1 MPLKNYL
8 IAASTLLL
16 LFLAVSASVTEK
28 FLQIP
33 LLEVGG
39 LWVQAVETV
48 ASRLLTSLCALSD
61 LSSPWTYIIIAVLGV
76 FLYGCYILLFRPWN
90 CVRKLGDCGY
100 LAEGSFSVKETAN
113 LVQKRRKVGNT
124 PPPYPDGWFGLMES
138 FSLKAGEA
146 KTVSALGQNLA
157 VFRDQAG
164 TAHVLDAY
172 CPHMGANLAAGG
184 RVQGDCI
191 ECPFHAWKFRG
202 HDGKCVSIP
211 YTDKIPEIAR
221 VKSWPVREVTG
232 WIFVWHHAEG
242 LDPSWSIPIVEEI
255 ENNALVY
262 RGRTEHYIN
271 AHIEEISENSAD
283 LAHFQHVHG
292 PIIAAGTNLT
302 TMWSKRWALAEHG
315 WAADWEPMPE
325 PNGHIGFLKLNH
337 DISLFGFV
345 VPMLNF
351 KVTAKQIG
359 PAVVYMEFES
369 FLGKGIFVH
378 TFTPQS
384 PLVQKVVQNVFF
396 SRRVPVVIAR
406 LFLMAESIQFERDI
420 MIWNNKQHNERTL
433 FVKSKE
439 DALILKHRRWYSQF
453 YSKRDNSS
461 YFQKAGLDF

>member
-16 LFLAVSASVTEK
+16 LILAVSASVTEK

-48 ASRLLTSLCALSD
+48 AARLLTSLCALSD
-61 LSSPWTYIIIAVLGV
+61 LSSPCTYVRIAALGG
-76 FLYGCYILLFRPWN
+76 FLYGCYIILFRPLN
-90 CVRKLGDCGY
+90 YVRKLGDIGY
-100 LAEGSFSVKETAN
+100 IAEGSFSIKETAN

-138 FSLKAGEA
+138 FSLKTGEV
-146 KTVSALGQNLA
+146 KSVNALGQNLA

-184 RVQGDCI
+184 RVQADCI

-242 LDPSWSIPIVEEI
+242 LDPIWSIPVVEEV
-255 ENNALVY
+255 ENNSWVY
-262 RGRTEHYIN
+262 RGRSEIYFN
-271 AHIEEISENSAD
+271 AHVEEFSENGAD
-283 LAHFQHVHG
+283 FFHLNHLHR
-292 PIIAAGTNLT
+292 PMITAGVDLT
-302 TMWSKRWALAEHG
+302 TMWNKYWSFCEHHCTG
-315 WAADWEPMPE
+315 CWEPMPQPE
-325 PNGHIGFLKLNH
+325 GHIGLLKL
-337 DISLFGFV
+337 IQVTSIFGFV
-345 VPMLNF
+345 IPLFRF
-351 KVTAKQIG
+351 KITGRQIG
-359 PAVVYMEFES
+359 PALNYLEFES
-369 FLGKGIFVH
+369 IFGKGMVLQNITPQAPMVQKLVENIFV
-378 TFTPQS
+378 
-384 PLVQKVVQNVFF
+384 
-396 SRRVPVVIAR
+396 SRWMPTVIAK
-406 LFLMAESIQFERDI
+406 LLLTTITLQIERDVT
-420 MIWNNKQHNERTL
+420 IWNNKRYEDRPL
-433 FVKSKE
+433 LVKSKE
-439 DALILKHRRWYSQF
+439 DAQIYKHRRWFSQF
-453 YSKRDNSS
+453 YSNTDKTS
-461 YFQKAGLDF
+461 YFQKDGLDF

>member
-1 MPLKNYL
+1 MPLKNCL

-16 LFLAVSASVTEK
+16 PILAVSASVTEK

-48 ASRLLTSLCALSD
+48 TSRLLTSLCALSD
-61 LSSPWTYIIIAVLGV
+61 LSSPWTYIRIAVLGV
-76 FLYGCYILLFRPWN
+76 FFYGCYIILFRPLN
-90 CVRKLGDCGY
+90 RVKKLGDIGY
-100 LAEGSFSVKETAN
+100 IAEGSFSVKETAN
-113 LVQKRRKVGNT
+113 LVQKRRKVGNI
-124 PPPYPDGWFGLMES
+124 PPPYPDGWFGLLES

-242 LDPSWSIPIVEEI
+242 LDPSWSIPPIEEV
-255 ENNALVY
+255 ENNAWVF
-262 RGRTEHYIN
+262 RGRTEHYVN
-271 AHIEEISENSAD
+271 AHIEEIPENGAD
-283 LAHFQHVHG
+283 VVHLKQVHS
-292 PIIAAGTNLT
+292 PVITAGSDLR
-302 TMWSKRWALAEHG
+302 TMWNKRWAFAEHH
-315 WAADWEPMPE
+315 WTAAWEQLPE
-325 PNGHIGFLKLNH
+325 PDGHIGFLKLTH
-337 DISLFGFV
+337 DLSIFGFSIPLLHLQV
-345 VPMLNF
+345 
-351 KVTAKQIG
+351 AARQIG
-359 PAVVYMEFES
+359 PALVYLEFDS
-369 FLGKGIFVH
+369 FLGKGMFLQTV
-378 TFTPQS
+378 TPQA
-384 PLVQKVVQNVFF
+384 PMVQKIVQNIYVT
-396 SRRVPVVIAR
+396 RWMPTVIAKFY
-406 LFLMAESIQFERDI
+406 LLSEALQVERDI
-420 MIWNNKQHNERTL
+420 MIWNNKRYEGRPL
-433 FVKSKE
+433 FVRSKE
-439 DALILKHRRWYSQF
+439 DALISKHRRWYSQF
-453 YSKRDNSS
+453 YSKRDNTS
-461 YFQKAGLDF
+461 YFQKEGLDF

>member
-16 LFLAVSASVTEK
+16 ILAMSASVTEK

-39 LWVQAVETV
+39 LLVQAVQTV

-61 LSSPWTYIIIAVLGV
+61 LSSPWTYIRIAALGG
-76 FLYGCYILLFRPWN
+76 FLYGCYIILFRPLN
-90 CVRKLGDCGY
+90 QVRKLGDIGY
-100 LAEGSFSVKETAN
+100 IAEGSFSIKETAN

-138 FSLKAGEA
+138 FSLKTGEV
-146 KTVSALGQNLA
+146 KSVNALGQNLA

-172 CPHMGANLAAGG
+172 CPHMGANMAAGG

-255 ENNALVY
+255 ENKALVY
-262 RGRTEHYIN
+262 RGRSEIYIN
-271 AHIEEISENSAD
+271 AHVEDISENGADFFHFNHLHRPMITVGAD
-283 LAHFQHVHG
+283 LA
-292 PIIAAGTNLT
+292 
-302 TMWSKRWALAEHG
+302 TMWNKYRSFGEHHCTG
-315 WAADWEPMPE
+315 SWEQMPQPE
-325 PNGHIGFLKLNH
+325 GHIGFLKIIQ
-337 DISLFGFV
+337 DTSIFGFV
-345 VPMLNF
+345 IPWLRLHITGRQV
-351 KVTAKQIG
+351 G
-359 PAVVYMEFES
+359 PSLTYLEFETI
-369 FLGKGIFVH
+369 FGKFMILNTLTPQAPMVQKIVENIFV
-378 TFTPQS
+378 
-384 PLVQKVVQNVFF
+384 
-396 SRRVPVVIAR
+396 SRWMPTVIAK
-406 LFLMAESIQFERDI
+406 LWLLLIALQVERDVT
-420 MIWNNKQHNERTL
+420 IWNNKRYEDRPL
-433 FVKSKE
+433 LVKSKE
-439 DALILKHRRWYSQF
+439 DAQIYKHRRWFSQF
-453 YSKRDNSS
+453 YSNTDKTS
-461 YFQKAGLDF
+461 YFQKDGLDF